1 MRQAHAE
8 TSCVHINLRL
18 LSHGPGGGGIVQMG
32 VKKKRRG
39 SWPEEKQV
47 IISFKVDISFLIIL
61 FVSNFCKS
69 STGEH

>member
-32 VKKKRRG
+32 VKKKKKRELARG
-39 SWPEEKQV
+39 EASYYF
-47 IISFKVDISFLIIL
+47 I
-61 FVSNFCKS
+61 
-69 STGEH
+69 